1 MRVAVEG
8 NSSDIEAIS
17 ELLSPWNVK
26 FTSPT
31 DAELVIV
38 ARTPERTPEHTP
50 KTPEIPDAKNTL
62 IIPSGS
68 QHGARLELSKNMAL
82 LSQDVVRDYCGILNE
97 TLSVRSSI
105 FYSILTG
112 LPISY
117 DKAPRQIRNL
127 FMSSARVRAL
137 ATKPENDKRQ
147 LFNHTLQLDFLR
159 RILVRAIEKLSKKV
173 LQKKTWNGRKYACLL
188 THDIDSRMGLHEAR
202 VLKRMEEKYDLPS
215 AWYIPS
221 AHFRLDSPTIRELAN
236 NGEIGSHDT
245 RHDGRLARLS
255 REKMM
260 ERLSSSRRVLS
271 KFAGCAVEGFR
282 APLLQHSLGIM
293 DALRSVG
300 YSYDTSIPTWE
311 PKHPSTMKPQ
321 GIGTVFPM
329 IINGV
334 VEVPVTLPQD
344 HQMMHVLNYDP
355 KGTIEIWKHSMST
368 IKEMGGLCVFLV
380 HPDYELAYSKNIG
393 VYEDLLSIIKTDHD
407 SWTALPRDISKMR
420 LADAQTSGLKRAR
433 VKERG

>member
-8 NSSDIEAIS
+8 NSSEIEAIS

-26 FTSPT
+26 FTSPA

-38 ARTPERTPEHTP
+38 ARAWNTP
-50 KTPEIPDAKNTL
+50 KTLKIPDAKNTL
-62 IIPSGS
+62 VIPSAS
-68 QHGARLELSKNMAL
+68 EHGARLELSENMAL
-82 LSQDVVRDYCGILNE
+82 LSQDIVRDYYRILNE

-105 FYSILTG
+105 FFSILTG

-117 DKAPRQIRNL
+117 EKAPRQIRNL
-127 FMSSARVRAL
+127 FMSSVARKL
-137 ATKPENDKRQ
+137 GNDKRP
-147 LFNHTLQLDFLR
+147 LFKYTLQLDFLR
-159 RILVRAIEKLSKKV
+159 SILVRAIEKLSKRV
-173 LQKKTWNGRKYACLL
+173 LQKKIWNGRKYACLL
-188 THDIDSRMGLHEAR
+188 THDIDSREGLREAR
-202 VLKRMEEKYDLPS
+202 VLKRMEDRYDLPS

-271 KFAGCAVEGFR
+271 KCAGCAVEGFR
-282 APLLQHSLGIM
+282 APLLQHNLGIM
-293 DALRSVG
+293 DALMSVG

-344 HQMMHVLNYDP
+344 HQMMHVLNYGP
-355 KGTIEIWKHSMST
+355 KGTITIWKQSMNAT
-368 IKEMGGLCVFLV
+368 KEMGGLCVFLV
-380 HPDYELAYSKNIG
+380 HPEYELAHSKNIR
-393 VYEDLLSIIKTDHD
+393 VYEDLLSTIKTDHD
-407 SWTALPRDISKMR
+407 SWTALPRDISKIC
-420 LADAQTSGLKRAR
+420 LADAQKSGRQRVR

>member
-1 MRVAVEG
+1 MRVAIDG

-17 ELLSPWNVK
+17 ELLSPWNVR

-38 ARTPERTPEHTP
+38 ARARNMP
-50 KTPEIPDAKNTL
+50 KTLEILGAKNT
-62 IIPSGS
+62 IVIPSAFE
-68 QHGARLELSKNMAL
+68 HGARLEFSKNMAW
-82 LSQDVVRDYCGILNE
+82 LSQDIVRDYCGILNE
-97 TLSVRSSI
+97 TLSVRSSV
-105 FYSILTG
+105 FYRILTG

-117 DKAPRQIRNL
+117 EKAPRQIRNL
-127 FMSSARVRAL
+127 FMSSA
-137 ATKPENDKRQ
+137 ATKGGNEKRP
-147 LFNHTLQLDFLR
+147 LFNYTLRLDCLR
-159 RILVRAIEKLSKKV
+159 SILVCAIEKLSKKI

-188 THDIDSRMGLHEAR
+188 THDIDSQEGLRQAR
-202 VLKRMEEKYDLPS
+202 VLKRMEERYDLPS
-215 AWYIPS
+215 AWYVPS
-221 AHFRLDSPTIRELAN
+221 AHFRLDSLAIRELAN

-255 REKMM
+255 KEKMM

-271 KFAGCAVEGFR
+271 KCARCAVEGFR
-282 APLLQHSLGIM
+282 APLLQHNLGIM

-300 YSYDTSIPTWE
+300 YIYDTSIPTWE

-344 HQMMHVLNYDP
+344 HQMMHVLNYGP
-355 KGTIEIWKHSMST
+355 KETIEIWKHSMNT
-368 IKEMGGLCVFLV
+368 IKEMSGLCVFLV
-380 HPDYELAYSKNIG
+380 HPDYELAQSKNIG
-393 VYEDLLSIIKTDHD
+393 VYEDLLSTIKTDHD
-407 SWTALPRDISKMR
+407 SWTTLPRDISKMR
-420 LADAQTSGLKRAR
+420 LADAQTSGLKTQ
-433 VKERG
+433 G

>member
-38 ARTPERTPEHTP
+38 AERTP
-50 KTPEIPDAKNTL
+50 KTLEIPDGKNTL
-62 IIPSGS
+62 VIPSAS
-68 QHGARLELSKNMAL
+68 EHDARLEFGKNMAL
-82 LSQDVVRDYCGILNE
+82 LSQDIVRDYCRILNE

-105 FYSILTG
+105 SYRILTG

-117 DKAPRQIRNL
+117 EKAPRQIRNL
-127 FMSSARVRAL
+127 FMSSA
-137 ATKPENDKRQ
+137 ATKTGNDKRL
-147 LFNHTLQLDFLR
+147 LFNYTLRLDCLR
-159 RILVRAIEKLSKKV
+159 SILVRAIEKLSKKT
-173 LQKKTWNGRKYACLL
+173 LQKKTWNGRKYSCLL
-188 THDIDSRMGLHEAR
+188 THDIDSREGLRQAR
-202 VLKRMEEKYDLPS
+202 VLKRMEERYDLPS

-255 REKMM
+255 KEKMM

-271 KFAGCAVEGFR
+271 KCAGCTVEGFR

-355 KGTIEIWKHSMST
+355 KGTIEIWKQSMNA
-368 IKEMGGLCVFLV
+368 IKETGGLCVFLV
-380 HPDYELAYSKNIG
+380 HPDYELAHSKNVN
-393 VYEDLLSIIKTDHD
+393 VYEDLLNTVKTDRD

-420 LADAQTSGLKRAR
+420 LADAQTSGHKHAR
-433 VKERG
+433 VKEHG